1 MINKQETHQTER
13 LMMGEYVITKIKQ
26 ELDTIPNLIENH
38 MHMIDTLDKY
48 FRSLVPEEDL
58 VKVFNSKKSNHI
70 FLKLALSESFTIK
83 KGESFEGLFSNISLL
98 ELLKRKN
105 KKDSDVFTNFN
116 KFVVM
121 YERSLTK
128 DEDFLA
134 LMPDEVKSDVP
145 FDFYSKELDRE
156 SSEIIEAYESSL

>member
-1 MINKQETHQTER
+1 
-13 LMMGEYVITKIKQ
+13 MGEYVITKIKQ

-38 MHMIDTLDKY
+38 KHMIDTLDNY

-83 KGESFEGLFSNISLL
+83 EDESFEGLFSNASLL
-98 ELLKRKN
+98 EILKRKN
-105 KKDSDVFTNFN
+105 KKADDVDVFTNFN

-134 LMPDEVKSDVP
+134 LLPDEVKSDVP

-156 SSEIIEAYESSL
+156 SSEIIEAYESSLRVL